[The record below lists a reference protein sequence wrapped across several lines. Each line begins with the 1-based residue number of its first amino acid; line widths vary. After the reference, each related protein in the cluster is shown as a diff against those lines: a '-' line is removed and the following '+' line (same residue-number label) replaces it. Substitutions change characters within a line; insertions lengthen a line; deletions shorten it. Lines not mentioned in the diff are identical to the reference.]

1 MKICFVA
8 PRYHTNQHFWVKAL
22 QEAGDEVAFLVS
34 YKAEVAEHY
43 EFLTPTVAGTAT
55 FGSKVVPSLKWLKNY
70 FSTEQPDV
78 VIIRDASNLL
88 SLATFLVCKRLRIK
102 TILYSQHPLEE
113 KPKLHIRLLQAFG
126 IVPYTRI
133 TPIRKNKELTEYG
146 PAHYVPLITDF
157 VYNISS
163 RTYDD
168 QSLRILFV
176 GKFDLPR
183 KNHLLMLEALLA
195 TRRARHDIHLTML
208 GWSNKTEPVWHQV
221 QALMDEHQLHDAVT
235 IRNNVAF
242 ADMPAVYQEH
252 DLFVLPSVD
261 EPFAISPLEAMSF
274 GVPAVITHQ
283 NGAQYCLTNN
293 ADSVIIAVNDQA
305 ALTSVLCRIAAD
317 RNQLQNL
324 SQNAYETI
332 KQQHTSSNFLT
343 LLHAVLNQN

>member
-43 EFLTPTVAGTAT
+43 EFLTPTVAETISL
-55 FGSKVVPSLKWLKNY
+55 GSKVVPSLKWLKNY

-88 SLATFLVCKRLRIK
+88 SLATFLVCKRLHIK
-102 TILYSQHPLEE
+102 TILYSQHPLED
-113 KPKLHIRLLQAFG
+113 KPKLHIRLLQSFG
-126 IVPYTRI
+126 IIPHTRI
-133 TPIRKNKELTEYG
+133 TPIRKQKDHRVDG

-157 VYNISS
+157 AYDISS
-163 RTYDD
+163 RTYDN
-168 QSLRILFV
+168 QPLRILFI
-176 GKFDLPR
+176 GKFDLAR
-183 KNHLLMLEALLA
+183 KNHLLMLEALRA
-195 TRRARHDIHLTML
+195 TRKAGNNAHLTML
-208 GWSNKTEPVWHQV
+208 GWSNKTEPLWHEV
-221 QALMDEHQLHDAVT
+221 QEYLDEHQLHDAVT

-252 DLFVLPSVD
+252 DLFVLPSTN
-261 EPFAISPLEAMSF
+261 EPFSITPLEAMSF

-317 RNQLQNL
+317 RTQLQKL
-324 SQNAYETI
+324 SQNAYATI
-332 KQQHTSSNFLT
+332 NRQHSPTTFLT
-343 LLHAVLNQN
+343 LLYAVLNQN

>member
-22 QEAGDEVAFLVS
+22 QEEGHEVTFLVS

-43 EFLTPTVAGTAT
+43 EFLTPTVAGTASL
-55 FGSKVVPSLKWLKNY
+55 GSKVVPSLKWLKNY
-70 FSTEQPDV
+70 FSTVQPDV

-88 SLATFLVCKRLRIK
+88 SLATFLVCKRLHIK
-102 TILYSQHPLEE
+102 TILYSQHPLED
-113 KPKLHIRLLQAFG
+113 KPKLHIRLLQSFG

-163 RTYDD
+163 RAYDD

-195 TRRARHDIHLTML
+195 TRQTGNDIHLTML
-208 GWSNKTEPVWHQV
+208 GWSNKTEPLWHQV
-221 QALMDEHQLHDAVT
+221 QAFIDEHQLHDVVT

-252 DLFVLPSVD
+252 DLFVLPSAN
-261 EPFAISPLEAMSF
+261 EPFSITPLEAMSF
-274 GVPAVITHQ
+274 GVPTVITNQ

-293 ADSVIIAVNDQA
+293 ADSVIIAANDQA

>member
-195 TRRARHDIHLTML
+195 TRRAGHDIHLTML

-252 DLFVLPSVD
+252 DLFVLPSAN
-261 EPFAISPLEAMSF
+261 EPFSITPLEAMSF
-274 GVPAVITHQ
+274 GVPAVVTNQ
-283 NGAQYCLTNN
+283 NGAQYCIDDGVNGFVIRPNDTEQLTATLEQVVLNPRL
-293 ADSVIIAVNDQA
+293 
-305 ALTSVLCRIAAD
+305 LTSMQHSAHSYIAKEHSADVFYASLLPVL
-317 RNQLQNL
+317 
-324 SQNAYETI
+324 
-332 KQQHTSSNFLT
+332 
-343 LLHAVLNQN
+343 

>member
-183 KNHLLMLEALLA
+183 KNHLLMLEALLT
-195 TRRARHDIHLTML
+195 TRRAGRDIHLTML
-208 GWSNKTEPVWHQV
+208 GWSNKTEPLWHEV
-221 QALMDEHQLHDAVT
+221 QEYLDEHQLHDAVT

-242 ADMPAVYQEH
+242 AGMPAIYQEQ
-252 DLFVLPSVD
+252 DLFVLPSTN
-261 EPFAISPLEAMSF
+261 EPFSITPLEAMSF

-283 NGAQYCLTNN
+283 NGAQYCLTDNE
-293 ADSVIIAVNDQA
+293 DGVIIAANDQA
-305 ALTSVLCRIAAD
+305 ALTSVLCRLDTD
-317 RNQLQNL
+317 RNQLQKL
-324 SQNAYETI
+324 SQNAYTTI
-332 KQQHTSSNFLT
+332 KQQHTPTTFLT
-343 LLHAVLNQN
+343 LLHNALNQN